1 MERLEGLLSV
11 KDDIALEIK
20 TKNKLDVLVKTK

>member
-11 KDDIALEIK
+11 KVDIALEIK
-20 TKNKLDVLVKTK
+20 TKNKLDVLVRTK